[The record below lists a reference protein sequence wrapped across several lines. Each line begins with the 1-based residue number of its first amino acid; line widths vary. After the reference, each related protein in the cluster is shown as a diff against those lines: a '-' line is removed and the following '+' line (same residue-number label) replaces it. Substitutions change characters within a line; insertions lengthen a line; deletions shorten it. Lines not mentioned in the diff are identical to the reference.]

1 VERRPKMNMFAGK
14 VALVTGG
21 SSGIGRATAIKFRE
35 QGAKVVVAARREKEG
50 NETVDMIKK
59 AGGEGTFVQTD
70 VRIASQVENMVNQTV
85 ERYGRLDI
93 AFNNAGVGGIM
104 ARMIRTT
111 EVIFDEVVNTNFKGV
126 WLSMKYEI
134 PVMQK
139 QGGGVIVNNAS
150 VSGVATAE
158 RLAVYSGSK
167 HAVVGLSKAA
177 ATEYGRDNIRVVA
190 ICPGWIKTRM
200 TEELRAQKDADVFIR
215 SSVPLKRMGEPEEVA
230 EMVIWLASDAASFVS
245 GGAFIVSGG
254 MGI

>member
-1 VERRPKMNMFAGK
+1 MNTFAGK

-21 SSGIGRATAIKFRE
+21 SSGIGRATAIKFGER
-35 QGAKVVVAARREKEG
+35 GARVVVAARRERESK
-50 NETVDMIKK
+50 ETVDMIKK
-59 AGGEGTFVQTD
+59 ADGEAMFVQTD

-85 ERYGRLDI
+85 KEYGRLDI

-111 EVIFDEVVNTNFKGV
+111 EEIFDEVVDTNFKGV

-134 PVMQK
+134 PVMLK
-139 QGGGVIVNNAS
+139 QGGGVIINNAS
-150 VSGVATAE
+150 IAGVSTAE
-158 RLAVYSGSK
+158 RLSVYSGSK
-167 HAVVGLSKAA
+167 HAIVAISNAA
-177 ATEYGRDNIRVVA
+177 ATEYGRDNIRVVT

-200 TEELRAQKDADVFIR
+200 TEELRAQKDADAIIQ

-230 EMVIWLASDAASFVS
+230 EMVIWLASDAASYVS

>member
-1 VERRPKMNMFAGK
+1 MSTFAGK

-21 SSGIGRATAIKFRE
+21 SSGIGRATAIKFGER
-35 QGAKVVVAARREKEG
+35 GAKVVVAARREREG
-50 NETVDMIKK
+50 KETVDMIKK
-59 AGGEGTFVQTD
+59 AGGEATFVQTD

-85 ERYGRLDI
+85 KEYGRLDI

-111 EVIFDEVVNTNFKGV
+111 EEIFDEVVDTNFKGV

-134 PVMQK
+134 PVMLK
-139 QGGGVIVNNAS
+139 QGGGVIINNAS
-150 VSGVATAE
+150 IAGVSTAE
-158 RLAVYSGSK
+158 RLSVYSGSK
-167 HAVVGLSKAA
+167 HAIVAISNAA

-200 TEELRAQKDADVFIR
+200 TEELRAQKDADAIIQ

-230 EMVIWLASDAASFVS
+230 EMVIWLASDAASYVS

>member
-1 VERRPKMNMFAGK
+1 
-14 VALVTGG
+14 
-21 SSGIGRATAIKFRE
+21 
-35 QGAKVVVAARREKEG
+35 
-50 NETVDMIKK
+50 
-59 AGGEGTFVQTD
+59 
-70 VRIASQVENMVNQTV
+70 
-85 ERYGRLDI
+85 
-93 AFNNAGVGGIM
+93 M

-111 EVIFDEVVNTNFKGV
+111 EEVFDEVVDTNFKGV

-167 HAVVGLSKAA
+167 HAVVGISNAA
-177 ATEYGRDNIRVVA
+177 ATEYGKDNIRIVT
-190 ICPGWIKTRM
+190 ICPGWIKTAM

-230 EMVIWLASDAASFVS
+230 ETVAWLASDAASYIS
-245 GGAFIVSGG
+245 GGAFIISGG

>member
-1 VERRPKMNMFAGK
+1 MNTFAGK

-21 SSGIGRATAIKFRE
+21 SSGIGRATAIKFGER
-35 QGAKVVVAARREKEG
+35 GAKVVVAARRERESK
-50 NETVDMIKK
+50 ETVDMIKK
-59 AGGEGTFVQTD
+59 AGGEATFVQTD

-85 ERYGRLDI
+85 KRYGRLDI

-111 EVIFDEVVNTNFKGV
+111 EEIFDEVVDTNFKGV

-134 PVMQK
+134 PVMLK
-139 QGGGVIVNNAS
+139 QGGGVIINNAS
-150 VSGVATAE
+150 IAGVSTAE
-158 RLAVYSGSK
+158 RLSVYSGSK
-167 HAVVGLSKAA
+167 HAIVAISNAA
-177 ATEYGRDNIRVVA
+177 ATEYGRDNIRVVT

-200 TEELRAQKDADVFIR
+200 TEELRAQKDADALIQ

-230 EMVIWLASDAASFVS
+230 EMVIWLASDAASYVS

>member
-1 VERRPKMNMFAGK
+1 MSTFTGK

-21 SSGIGRATAIKFRE
+21 SSGIGRATAIKFGER
-35 QGAKVVVAARREKEG
+35 GARVVVAARREEESK
-50 NETVDMIKK
+50 ETVEMVKK
-59 AGGEGTFVQTD
+59 AGGEAMFVQTD

-85 ERYGRLDI
+85 KKYGRLDI

-111 EVIFDEVVNTNFKGV
+111 EEIFDEVVDTNFKGV

-134 PVMQK
+134 PVMLK
-139 QGGGVIVNNAS
+139 QGGGVIINNAS
-150 VSGVATAE
+150 IAGVATAE
-158 RLAVYSGSK
+158 RLSVYSGSK
-167 HAVVGLSKAA
+167 HAVVAISNAA
-177 ATEYGRDNIRVVA
+177 ATEYGRDNIRVVT

-200 TEELRAQKDADVFIR
+200 TEELRAQKDADATIQ

-230 EMVIWLASDAASFVS
+230 EMVIWLASDAASYVS

>member
-1 VERRPKMNMFAGK
+1 MSTFAGK

-21 SSGIGRATAIKFRE
+21 SSGIGRATAIKFGER
-35 QGAKVVVAARREKEG
+35 GAKVVVAARRERESK
-50 NETVDMIKK
+50 ETVDMIKK
-59 AGGEGTFVQTD
+59 AGGEATFVQTD

-85 ERYGRLDI
+85 KEYGRLDI

-111 EVIFDEVVNTNFKGV
+111 EEIFDEVVDTNFKGV

-134 PVMQK
+134 PVMLK
-139 QGGGVIVNNAS
+139 QGGGVIINNAS
-150 VSGVATAE
+150 IAGVATAE
-158 RLAVYSGSK
+158 RLSVYSGSK
-167 HAVVGLSKAA
+167 HAIVAISNAA
-177 ATEYGRDNIRVVA
+177 ATEYGRDNIRVVT

-200 TEELRAQKDADVFIR
+200 TEELRAQKDADAIIQ

-230 EMVIWLASDAASFVS
+230 EMVTWLASDAASYVS